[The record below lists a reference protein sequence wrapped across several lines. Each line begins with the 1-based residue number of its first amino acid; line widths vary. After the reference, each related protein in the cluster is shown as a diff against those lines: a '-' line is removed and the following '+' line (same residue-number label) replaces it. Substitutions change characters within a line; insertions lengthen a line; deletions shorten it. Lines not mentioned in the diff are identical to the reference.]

1 MPGWKAG
8 TKINYDD
15 ANLTFEVAEKPHSRF
30 ARHGNDLAVVCS
42 CGWFSLLL
50 GGSKHSVMTL
60 DGRQVDVAVPPRRL
74 VHRTAREGFS
84 YKEKDAI
91 GQRVARKG
99 DLVVYLFACWPEL
112 LEQAKGWMGT
122 VATVGAVWLFFI
134 NPTAALVLFMG
145 YRFLMNQ

>member
-1 MPGWKAG
+1 MTTDYRLPTTDYSHCFYVLLPTHDSLRTTFYCKVNGRRFTLDILPGWKAG

-50 GGSKHSVMTL
+50 GGSKHSVTTL

-84 YKEKDAI
+84 YKV
-91 GQRVARKG
+91 R
-99 DLVVYLFACWPEL
+99 LLWPC
-112 LEQAKGWMGT
+112 
-122 VATVGAVWLFFI
+122 
-134 NPTAALVLFMG
+134 VL
-145 YRFLMNQ
+145 